1 MHLLGVDDISREQII
16 DIFKI
21 ADDIVAGRSTTSIKE
36 EAVLA
41 LLFEKPSTRT
51 RVSFEVAMRKLGG
64 HAIYIDTKSSQMS
77 RGESLEDTARV
88 LSLYVDF
95 IVARFYHQEDMVTLA
110 NNSTVPVIN
119 GLSDVG
125 HPTQALTDVY
135 TIQEEKKRIK
145 GIRIAFVGD
154 IAQNTT
160 NSLMLAAVK
169 MGAEMV
175 LIGPKNYQPNSKY
188 LIRAREYGV
197 VDIYDNLSDGLANVD
212 IIYTDTF
219 VSMGFEAEA
228 EKRKAMFADYQINEK
243 TLDFAPKTAQ
253 VMHPLPAFRGEE
265 ITADVLEGPR
275 SLVWKQAKN
284 KLLLAQAIILYL
296 SEKRD

>member
-253 VMHPLPAFRGEE
+253 
-265 ITADVLEGPR
+265 
-275 SLVWKQAKN
+275 
-284 KLLLAQAIILYL
+284 
-296 SEKRD
+296 

>member
-1 MHLLGVDDISREQII
+1 MHLLGVDDLSREQIN
-16 DIFKI
+16 DILKI
-21 ADDIVAGRSTTSIKE
+21 ADDINAGRSTTSIKE

-51 RVSFEVAMRKLGG
+51 RMAFEVAMRKLGG
-64 HAIYIDTKSSQMS
+64 HGIYVDTRSSQMA
-77 RGESLEDTARV
+77 RGETLEDTARA

-95 IVARFYHQEDMVTLA
+95 IVARFGHHEDVLA
-110 NNSTVPVIN
+110 FANYSSVPVIN
-119 GLSDVG
+119 GMDDAA
-125 HPTQALTDVY
+125 HPTQALADIY
-135 TIQEEKKRIK
+135 TIMDKRNKIK
-145 GIRIAFVGD
+145 GVRIAFVGD
-154 IAQNTT
+154 IAQNTA

-169 MGAEMV
+169 MGAEMALV
-175 LIGPKNYQPNSKY
+175 GPKNYQPNSKY

-197 VDIYDNLSDGLANVD
+197 VDIYDSMADGLANAD

-228 EKRKAMFADYQINEK
+228 DKRKAMFAPYQVNGK
-243 TLDFAPKTAQ
+243 ALDLAPKSAQ

-265 ITADVLEGPR
+265 ITTEVLDGPR
-275 SLVWKQAKN
+275 SLVWAQAKN
-284 KLLLAQAIILYL
+284 KLVLAQAIILYL